1 MLPLS
6 DAISVRSINA
16 YLSLYRSAPQGSFRI
31 MTSPL
36 VTQLD
41 RLCDYIIGNFALWD
55 ETTGSGEEKILTPAC
70 IVC

>member
-6 DAISVRSINA
+6 DAISKSIKAANA
-16 YLSLYRSAPQGSFRI
+16 SLYRSTPQGSFRI

-41 RLCDYIIGNFALWD
+41 KFCDTIIGNFALWD
-55 ETTGSGEEKILTPAC
+55 ETTGSGKKRY
-70 IVC
+70 